1 MNIKEIISIV
11 FCLCVFFTTKA
22 QNKVGQAT
30 TADLMMLKQQYWFQ
44 KNYNEYKVDTA
55 TINLINKDLISSITI
70 VLGTW
75 CSDSKLQVPRF
86 FKILDALDYKRKLKV
101 ILVDKNKQANIKGYK
116 KLEIVYVPTII
127 FYNKEQKQL
136 GRIIESPKLT
146 LEKDLLQML
155 Q

>member
-1 MNIKEIISIV
+1 M
-11 FCLCVFFTTKA
+11 
-22 QNKVGQAT
+22 
-30 TADLMMLKQQYWFQ
+30 
-44 KNYNEYKVDTA
+44 
-55 TINLINKDLISSITI
+55 
-70 VLGTW
+70 
-75 CSDSKLQVPRF
+75 
-86 FKILDALDYKRKLKV
+86 

-136 GRIIESPKLT
+136 GRMIESPKLT